1 MIFPLSD
8 QGFGGA
14 TISTFCFVTTHMAV
28 TMERDWQEKNG
39 ACEYLISW
47 GSLDKGQLG
56 LSCFSIRIQTKTD
69 SQLTKNYSTKKATQ
83 SCPSNNPWLHETWCL
98 SMSACRLGSVE
109 TTIFYHDLWWWREMI
124 AALRISTI
132 GVQMF
137 LNTPTGFVIK

>member
-69 SQLTKNYSTKKATQ
+69 SQLTKNYQKSHSKLSFQQ
-83 SCPSNNPWLHETWCL
+83 SMIAWNMVSVYECL
-98 SMSACRLGSVE
+98 SSWECRN
-109 TTIFYHDLWWWREMI
+109 YHLLPWPLMVKRNDRS
-124 AALRISTI
+124 LRIYTI